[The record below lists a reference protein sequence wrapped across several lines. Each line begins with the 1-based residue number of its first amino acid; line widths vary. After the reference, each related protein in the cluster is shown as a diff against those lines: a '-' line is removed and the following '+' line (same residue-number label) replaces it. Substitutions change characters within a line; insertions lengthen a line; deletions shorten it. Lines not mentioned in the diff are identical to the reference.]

1 MLVII
6 AAILLMTYWV
16 WPAPHQSEPTP
27 LSVRDWQ
34 TGPGRSSEP
43 LGAPG
48 ANELANT
55 ELEIAALDACAA
67 RLMDKVTKAAGPNP
81 FETGGF
87 EAVRLEQEGILQQA
101 VSRLAVST
109 SAEHRLAA
117 ALMEQ
122 NPARSSSLISEA
134 MIDGK
139 DDVLVAWHAA
149 GICTKTVQET
159 GCPLQAWEEQL
170 LSLDGQNTEVWSRVA
185 ANRLD
190 AGDNTGALSA
200 MQSAATA
207 PETNIYW
214 PETVAMTE
222 RALSAAGDLPF
233 AQRVSTSFGVGAAS
247 GPGVSAIVEMCRNMA
262 PVNSDWAYACLGYGE
277 RGEQQGKGILT
288 QQIAR
293 AIQKIALLALGEEE
307 RASIVEA
314 RAQSVRHSFPIRS
327 PSRELSEALML
338 TRPSFFYRYLT
349 AVRQHGE
356 VAAFERM
363 DREAERWMLSNEGL
377 ECSQ

>member
-48 ANELANT
+48 
-55 ELEIAALDACAA
+55 AALDACAA

-122 NPARSSSLISEA
+122 NPTRSSSLISEA

-139 DDVLVAWHAA
+139 DDVLVAFSEYCSW
-149 GICTKTVQET
+149 VSV

-277 RGEQQGKGILT
+277 RGEQQDKGILT

-293 AIQKIALLALGEEE
+293 AIQKMALLALGEEE
-307 RASIVEA
+307 RAAIVEA
-314 RAQSVRHSFPIRS
+314 RAQSVRRSFPTRS